1 MKKDEPMNKIKARR
15 MIEKLLDPMD
25 IRIDG
30 ERPWDIRVNDPGF
43 YHKVLSGGSLALG
56 ESYMKGGWECDA
68 PDLFFEKMLSHR
80 MDRRVKATDGS
91 VLWNL
96 IAARMTNLQSR
107 ARAFIIGRRHYDTGN
122 RLFSIML
129 DKRMNYSC
137 GFWQRAQTLDEA
149 QEAKLEMICRKLHLK
164 PGMTVLDIG
173 CGWGGFA
180 CYAAQ
185 NYGVCV
191 KGITVSQE
199 QVNYAGENC
208 KGLDV
213 QIEMK
218 DYRDLDEPFDRV
230 VSIGMF
236 EHVGWKNYR
245 TFMKVV
251 GRCLKP
257 EGLFLLHTIG
267 GNSSVTLT
275 DPWIQKYIFPNSMLP
290 SAGQITQAA
299 EGVFVLEDWHSFGPY
314 YDRTLMAWYDNFRN
328 GWNEIRDRY
337 DQEFYRMWCYYLLS
351 CAASFRTRRN
361 QLWQIVFSKNG
372 IKHVFEA
379 R

>member
-1 MKKDEPMNKIKARR
+1 MNKIKARR
-15 MIEKLLDPMD
+15 MVEKLLDPMD

-56 ESYMKGGWECDA
+56 ESYMEGGWDCDRL
-68 PDLFFEKMLSHR
+68 DLFFEKMLSHR
-80 MDRRVKATDGS
+80 MDRKVKAKDGS

-96 IAARMTNLQSR
+96 MAALMTNLQSR

-137 GFWQRAQTLDEA
+137 GFWQNAKTLDEA
-149 QEAKLEMICRKLHLK
+149 QEAKLAMICRKLHLK

-185 NYGVCV
+185 NYGVRV
-191 KGITVSQE
+191 KGITVSRE
-199 QVNYAGENC
+199 QVNYAGEKC
-208 KGLDV
+208 KEFDV

-245 TFMKVV
+245 TFMEVA

-267 GNSSVTLT
+267 GNSSVRST

-290 SAGQITQAA
+290 SAGQITRAA

-328 GWNEIRDRY
+328 GWKEIRDRY
-337 DQEFYRMWCYYLLS
+337 DPQFYRMWCYYLLS
-351 CAASFRTRRN
+351 CAASFRIRRN